1 MPKAMS
7 AAKMELGHRAFGIDH
22 WLTRSETDIP
32 VFDPI
37 ARMLDHAIS
46 GSETRDH
53 FRQAIVPMANLN
65 RRHARAAVPNSK
77 DNPPLAA
84 SEQRTNR
91 YVNEVGNR

>member
-1 MPKAMS
+1 
-7 AAKMELGHRAFGIDH
+7 MELGHRAVGIDH
-22 WLTRSETDIP
+22 WLTRLRNRYP

-46 GSETRDH
+46 GSETRGPPPPGDCSDGQP
-53 FRQAIVPMANLN
+53 RSAS
-65 RRHARAAVPNSK
+65 RARGVPNSK